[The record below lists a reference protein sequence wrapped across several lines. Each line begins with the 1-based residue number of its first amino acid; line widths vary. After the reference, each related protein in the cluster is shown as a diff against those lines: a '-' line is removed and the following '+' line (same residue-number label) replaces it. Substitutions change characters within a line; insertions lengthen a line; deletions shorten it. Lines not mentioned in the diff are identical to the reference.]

1 MRKDTKE
8 FIYLLLDFI
17 DVLTKSNSSN
27 ALFKIDHYQLMEIK
41 DELFLLMHDD
51 SEKISS
57 DEGKLIPNLIGTL
70 PFILVDK
77 NKFPTNNDIVKFA
90 ECSLKLEIPNWEK
103 KSREE
108 IIGRIISQIAAQNES
123 ELKDFFEIWNKFN
136 DKKIKQNKKKNI
148 QQNNSNFVDTWLKF
162 FETYNK

>member
-17 DVLTKSNSSN
+17 DVLTKSSNPN
-27 ALFKIDHYQLMEIK
+27 ALFKIDHNQLMEIK

-70 PFILVDK
+70 PFILVDR

-90 ECSLKLEIPNWEK
+90 EFGDRLQRGESYFVFIAGISMHYIPFCFFRHSNLLK
-103 KSREE
+103 
-108 IIGRIISQIAAQNES
+108 
-123 ELKDFFEIWNKFN
+123 
-136 DKKIKQNKKKNI
+136 
-148 QQNNSNFVDTWLKF
+148 
-162 FETYNK
+162 